1 MNEIIKSSGVE
12 TEELLNLKRKPTDKD
27 FTDEI
32 LQVVRENFV
41 ALCTRAQDNVLLV
54 RFVSGQ
60 KFRLMVEEVL

>member
-60 KFRLMVEEVL
+60 KFRLMIEEAL

>member
-54 RFVSGQ
+54 CFVSGQ

>member
-60 KFRLMVEEVL
+60 KFRLTVAEVL